1 MQARLFPDSQRLST
15 VMAITLLAYAGS
27 RFIQT
32 PGQVLA
38 LELAGIYLPLQMSVN
53 GAVALFVAGLTA
65 AGVDWMLQ
73 ADDALPRP
81 SRFRHWTLPAMTAW
95 VLSLLLGNQPFDL
108 SWWLTLALCIVLL
121 LAVIIGEFASALPQ
135 HRFHWLAGQVL
146 RFLTL
151 GLFLILAIT
160 VRAVGLRLFLALP
173 AIALGAFAAFS
184 RLQLLLPNQAWRPV
198 SMAGLTFLC
207 VQAAAALHYL
217 PFSALGY
224 GLALFGLV
232 FALNHFFSA
241 LQQDLPWQAPAREA
255 MIALAIFWGLALLVR
270 G

>member
-1 MQARLFPDSQRLST
+1 MQARLFPDGERLSA

-27 RFIQT
+27 RFIQA

-53 GAVALFVAGLTA
+53 TAVALFVAGLTA

-73 ADDALPRP
+73 SEDGAPRT

-95 VLSLLLGNQPFDL
+95 VLSLLLGNLTFDL
-108 SWWLTLALCIVLL
+108 NWWATLALCTLLL
-121 LAVIIGEFASALPQ
+121 LAVIMGEFASAQPE
-135 HRFHWLAGQVL
+135 HRYHWLASVVL
-146 RFLTL
+146 RFLML

-173 AIALGAFAAFS
+173 AVALGAFAAFS
-184 RLQLLLPNQAWRPV
+184 RMQLLLPGQAWRPV
-198 SMAGLTFLC
+198 QMAGLTFLC
-207 VQAAAALHYL
+207 VQVAAALHYL

-224 GLALFGLV
+224 GLALLGLV
-232 FALNHFFSA
+232 FALNHFVSA
-241 LQQDLPWQAPAREA
+241 LNLEQPWLAPAREGL
-255 MIALAIFWGLALLVR
+255 ITLGIFWALALLVR
-270 G
+270 